1 MEDDQR
7 VSPSTPPSSPAP
19 CWRQFIVFP
28 YPHQTVDGWMAGA
41 VKGELEVG
49 EDRVGDVPGP
59 PQVAGYQPVGLHLH
73 LLIYHHYPPLP
84 VPALQL
90 LHNHVGVVPIE
101 AYTVQLV
108 IVIVAREVVMLVR
121 N

>member
-1 MEDDQR
+1 
-7 VSPSTPPSSPAP
+7 
-19 CWRQFIVFP
+19 
-28 YPHQTVDGWMAGA
+28 MAGA

-73 LLIYHHYPPLP
+73 LLIYHHHPPLP

-90 LHNHVGVVPIE
+90 LHNHVGVAPIE
-101 AYTVQLV
+101 ASNVQLEAGDSGQGGGDV
-108 IVIVAREVVMLVR
+108 SQELPGPAQHADFSKSSAQLES
-121 N
+121 

>member
-1 MEDDQR
+1 
-7 VSPSTPPSSPAP
+7 
-19 CWRQFIVFP
+19 
-28 YPHQTVDGWMAGA
+28 MAGA

-73 LLIYHHYPPLP
+73 LLIYHHHPPLP

-121 N
+121 NCRDQLSM